1 MTDKNKIKK
10 VAVIGG
16 GFTGLVAARRLAK
29 LGYKVDLY
37 EAQKELGGL
46 VAGFTLKNGA
56 HLERAYHF
64 LYPTDEYI
72 IKLSKELGI
81 FDKLNFHR
89 SSIGSF
95 YNGTLYPFMTPID
108 LLKYPGIS
116 FFGKVRTGFVS
127 LYLERVKKWEPLS
140 RITAMDWLNK
150 YNGKKV
156 TSVLWEPLLIGKF
169 DKYYDQVTMAWLWGR
184 IKQRQ
189 DAKKA
194 GEKFERLG
202 YYDGGFNA
210 VTEALIRDLKKYK
223 VGIHPESPIS
233 SIQHADNNKVEI
245 VVKDKKVIY
254 DAVVSTV
261 PSYIFSKQIANDKSV
276 PEAYKQKLNSIDYLD
291 AVLMVIS
298 TPQAISNYYWHQF
311 QDKNAPFL
319 VALSLTALTKNT
331 DPYNGNHVY
340 YIGDYVT
347 HDNQIMTDSDD
358 SIRRKWLKGLNDLF
372 PDFDESQID
381 ESHVFKFRNA
391 QHIVD
396 VGYQDDKLT
405 DIETPI
411 KNVYLSNFSQ
421 IFPQDRGTNYAVR
434 DGEAVA
440 KMIDKKFKT

>member
-1 MTDKNKIKK
+1 MAKKKI
-10 VAVIGG
+10 AIIGG
-16 GFTGLVAARRLAK
+16 GFTGLVAARRLAL
-29 LGYKVDLY
+29 LGYKVDIY

-64 LYPTDEYI
+64 LYPTDKYI
-72 IKLSKELGI
+72 IKLSKELRI
-81 FDKLNFHR
+81 DNKLNFHR

-95 YNGTLYPFMTPID
+95 YKGKLYPFMTPLD

-116 FFGKVRTGFVS
+116 FIGKIRTGFIS

-140 RITAMDWLNK
+140 RIAAMDWLNK
-150 YNGKKV
+150 YNGRKV
-156 TSVLWEPLLIGKF
+156 TSALWEPLLFGKF

-202 YYDGGFNA
+202 YYDGGFNS
-210 VTEALIRDLKKYK
+210 VTEALVADLKKLK
-223 VGIHPESPIS
+223 AGIHTETPVQ
-233 SIQHADNNKVEI
+233 SINSADKGKVVLKANGQE
-245 VVKDKKVIY
+245 VTYDSVI
-254 DAVVSTV
+254 STV
-261 PSYIFSKQIANDKSV
+261 PSYIFAKQIETEKSV
-276 PEAYKQKLNSIDYLD
+276 PTEYINKLTSIDYLD

-298 TPQAISNYYWHQF
+298 TPQAISDYYWHQF
-311 QDKNAPFL
+311 QDKDAPFL

-331 DPYNGNHVY
+331 KPYDGNHVY

-347 HDNQIMTDSDD
+347 HDNPIMAQSEDQI
-358 SIRRKWLKGLNDLF
+358 RKKWFKGLKDLF
-372 PDFDESQID
+372 PDFDTKLID

-405 DIETPI
+405 GIKTPI
-411 KNVYLSNFSQ
+411 ENVYLSNFSQ

-434 DGEAVA
+434 DGETAA
-440 KMIDKKFKT
+440 KLIHKKLKG

>member
-1 MTDKNKIKK
+1 MTNKK

-16 GFTGLVAARRLAK
+16 GFTGLVAARRLAM
-29 LGYKVDLY
+29 LGYQVDLY

-64 LYPTDEYI
+64 LYPTDTYMI
-72 IKLSKELGI
+72 GLSKELGI
-81 FDKLNFHR
+81 SDKLKFYR

-95 YNGTLYPFMTPID
+95 YNGKLYPFMTPVD
-108 LLKYPGIS
+108 LLKCPGIS
-116 FFGKVRTGFVS
+116 FFGKVRTGFMS
-127 LYLERVKKWEPLS
+127 LYLERVKNWEPLS
-140 RITAMDWLNK
+140 RITALEWLNK

-156 TSVLWEPLLIGKF
+156 TSVLWEPLLTGKF

-184 IKQRQ
+184 IRQRQ

-202 YYDGGFNA
+202 YYDGGFHA
-210 VTEALIRDLKKYK
+210 VTEALVQEIKKLK
-223 VGIHPESPIS
+223 VTIHTESPIT
-233 SIQHADNNKVEI
+233 SISHANHDRVNI
-245 VVKDKKVIY
+245 VVGGKELTY
-254 DAVVSTV
+254 DSVVSTV
-261 PSYIFSKQIANDKSV
+261 PSYVFAKQIAADQTVSDD
-276 PEAYKQKLNSIDYLD
+276 YKQKLASIDYLD

-298 TPQAISNYYWHQF
+298 TPQAISDYYWHQF

-331 DPYNGNHVY
+331 KPYGGNHVY

-347 HDNQIMTDSDD
+347 HDSKIMSDSTDG
-358 SIRRKWLKGLNDLF
+358 IRSMWLKGLKDLF
-372 PDFDESQID
+372 PDFDESLID

-396 VGYQDDKLT
+396 VGYQDNKLT
-405 DIETPI
+405 TMETPI
-411 KNVYLSNFSQ
+411 KNAYLSNFSQ

-434 DGEAVA
+434 DGEEVA
-440 KMIDKKFKT
+440 RLVDKKLKA